1 MHKNSYRFFIF
12 GLVVIWHM
20 GSVPAFAHLGH
31 FGELAGHSHVAG
43 AVLGG
48 LAIGLAGILAAQNK
62 RSKDRDMKTADT
74 DAGDEGADDGFDRP
88 EANEGV
94 EQNA

>member
-1 MHKNSYRFFIF
+1 MHRNSSRFFIF
-12 GLVVIWHM
+12 GCGITCNLIA
-20 GSVPAFAHLGH
+20 VPAFAHLGH

-48 LAIGLAGILAAQNK
+48 LAVGLAGILAAQSK
-62 RSKDRDMKTADT
+62 RSQDRDVKKADSDISDDNVENP
-74 DAGDEGADDGFDRP
+74 DAGDEA
-88 EANEGV
+88 